1 MGRIGNGIFLAAAA
15 ITASVGAELPPLAK
29 GLILALG
36 AASAV
41 SLTVPRGPRSPAGRG
56 GQRIARLEPT
66 GPRSHRYGSYLAGLP
81 TAFPVLA

>member
-15 ITASVGAELPPLAK
+15 ITASVGAEPPPLAK

-41 SLTVPRGPRSPAGRG
+41 SLTV
-56 GQRIARLEPT
+56 
-66 GPRSHRYGSYLAGLP
+66 LAGLGLLRDV
-81 TAFPVLA
+81 ADRESRG